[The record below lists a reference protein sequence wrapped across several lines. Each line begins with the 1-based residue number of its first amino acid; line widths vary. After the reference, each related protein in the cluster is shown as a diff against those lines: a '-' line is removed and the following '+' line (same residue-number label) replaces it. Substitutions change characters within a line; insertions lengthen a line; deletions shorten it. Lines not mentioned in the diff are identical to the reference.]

1 MLKDKEYLPPSAM
14 DEYIFA
20 KLVPEGHFLRRVK
33 TALDFERLREPL
45 VASYSESLGRPAL
58 EPLLMLKLEFLQYQ
72 YGLSDREVMDHSR
85 VNIAYRFF
93 LELSLEGELPH
104 HTSLTYFRERLGAEK
119 HQQVFEELI
128 AQARERGLV
137 KDRLRLKDATHMVA
151 NIAIPSTLRLV
162 AETREQLLDAAR
174 PYAAERV
181 LVEEAEAMRIH
192 SATEDLSDQE
202 RLLHRVTHLR
212 LLVAWADLLLAQVA
226 QTTPAEDEQRL
237 RLSESLALAHKV
249 LQDREDPKAKDKVIS
264 VQDTDARNGWH
275 QGYFAGFLLDVAMD
289 ADSELLTA
297 INVLPA
303 NGDEGADA
311 TTLIEQEEKA
321 HGNDVEALSID
332 GAGYRGDL
340 LHEWTASKRLSL
352 EVIVPPSAQPPAKV
366 FPPEAFQ
373 LDAARE
379 ELTCP
384 NGETTRMRERS
395 RHDNGDKYRF
405 GARQCAGCP
414 LREQCLENPAT
425 KKGRTVTK
433 NDYEAEYRAAQEKAK
448 TPRYQEVRHKHP
460 RIERKLGEMVRWH
473 HARHARYWGRAKTL
487 VQALLTGFVVNVKR
501 LVKLI
506 DGGAGAAAGT
516 VRAELAAAAGNG

>member
-1 MLKDKEYLPPSAM
+1 MLKDLDYLPPSEIDA
-14 DEYIFA
+14 YIFA
-20 KLVPEGHFLRRVK
+20 MLVPEGHFLRRVK
-33 TALDFERLREPL
+33 ATLDFERLRAPL
-45 VASYSESLGRPAL
+45 ATCYNQSLGRPAT

-72 YGLSDREVMDHSR
+72 YGLSDREVIAHSG

-93 LELSLEGELPH
+93 LDLSLGSQLPH
-104 HTSLTYFRERLGAEK
+104 HTSLTYFRERLGVEK

-128 AQARERGLV
+128 AQARQRGLV
-137 KDRLRLKDATHMVA
+137 KDRLRLKDATHVLA

-162 AETREQLLDAAR
+162 AETREQLLDAAC
-174 PYAAERV
+174 PYAADRV
-181 LVEEAEAMRIH
+181 LQEEAEAMRVH

-212 LLVAWADLLLAQVA
+212 AVVAWADILLAQVA
-226 QTTPAEDEQRL
+226 QTTAAEDVQRL
-237 RLSESLALAHKV
+237 RLSESLDLAHKV

-264 VQDTDARNGWH
+264 LQDTEARNGWH
-275 QGYFAGFLLDVAMD
+275 HGFFAGYLLDVSMD
-289 ADSELLTA
+289 SDSELITA

-311 TTLIEQEEKA
+311 TTLIEQEEQA
-321 HGNDVEALSID
+321 HGNDVEAMSID

-340 LHEWTASKRLSL
+340 LQTWTDPQRLSL
-352 EVIVPPSAQPPAKV
+352 EVIVPPAEQTPTTV

-373 LDAARE
+373 FDAAQE

-384 NGETTRMRERS
+384 NGETTRARERS
-395 RHDNGDKYRF
+395 RHDNGYKYRF

-414 LREQCLENPAT
+414 LREKCLQNPET

-448 TPRYQEVRHKHP
+448 TPRYQEVRREHP
-460 RIERKLGEMVRWH
+460 RIERKLGELVRWH
-473 HARHARYWGRAKTL
+473 DAREARYWGRGKTL

-501 LVKLI
+501 LVKLV
-506 DGGAGAAAGT
+506 DSVAGAAAGT
-516 VRAELAAAAGNG
+516 VRADLAGQGGNG